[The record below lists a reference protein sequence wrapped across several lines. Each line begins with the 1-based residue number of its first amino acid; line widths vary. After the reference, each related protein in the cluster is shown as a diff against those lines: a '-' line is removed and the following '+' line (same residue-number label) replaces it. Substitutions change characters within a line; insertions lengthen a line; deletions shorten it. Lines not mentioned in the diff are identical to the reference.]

1 VNAVL
6 GFLIGRGLRGARV
19 AVGGGFWAIPSL
31 ALLLALPANLL
42 VMGALLPTRFGKGML
57 VALLYLLIWLV
68 LVLVLVA
75 AVFVVALVLRGGL
88 KTA

>member
-1 VNAVL
+1 LWAVPPVA
-6 GFLIGRGLRGARV
+6 FLI
-19 AVGGGFWAIPSL
+19 
-31 ALLLALPANLL
+31 ALPANLL
-42 VMGALLPTRFGKGML
+42 LMAAMLPTRFGKGML